1 MADKEANDR
10 LPVGAIKEDTGQMS
24 TYKEE
29 DLATPEF
36 IKEYLDEFK
45 EGINDNP
52 RYKLDEREKLKVQDA
67 LDATEK
73 FCMGLLSGKKK
84 LYMHDLILM
93 AIGFYGGY
101 LTASDSLTGNNSS
114 Q

>member
-1 MADKEANDR
+1 
-10 LPVGAIKEDTGQMS
+10 MS

-36 IKEYLDEFK
+36 IKEYLEEFK
-45 EGINDNP
+45 EGIADNP
-52 RYKLDEREKLKVQDA
+52 RCQLDEKEKLKVQDA
-67 LDATEK
+67 LEATEK
-73 FCMGLLSGKKK
+73 FCLGLISGKKK

-101 LTASDSLTGNNSS
+101 LTALDCLSKENPPL
-114 Q
+114 

>member
-1 MADKEANDR
+1 
-10 LPVGAIKEDTGQMS
+10 MS

-36 IKEYLDEFK
+36 IKEYLKEFR
-45 EGINDNP
+45 EGIATNTRFQLDN
-52 RYKLDEREKLKVQDA
+52 KEKPNVEDSLK
-67 LDATEK
+67 ATEK
-73 FCMGLLSGKKK
+73 FCLNMLAGKKK
-84 LYMHDLILM
+84 IYMHDLILM

-101 LTASDSLTGNNSS
+101 LTALDCATKGK